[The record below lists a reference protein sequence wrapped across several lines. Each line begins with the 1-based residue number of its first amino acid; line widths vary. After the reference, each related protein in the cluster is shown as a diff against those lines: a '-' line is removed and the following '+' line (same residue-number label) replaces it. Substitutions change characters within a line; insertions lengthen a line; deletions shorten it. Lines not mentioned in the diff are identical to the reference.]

1 MGSSVLLLRAVEEPW
16 MDFLLPG
23 AVLGYG
29 DESDGSPPP
38 CRVEGHNTL
47 LLTADQVTGRWA
59 RSPIT

>member
-1 MGSSVLLLRAVEEPW
+1 MLRAVEEPW

-29 DESDGSPPP
+29 DESDVSPLP

-47 LLTADQVTGRWA
+47 LLLTADQVTGSWA
-59 RSPIT
+59 LSLNSHSSS